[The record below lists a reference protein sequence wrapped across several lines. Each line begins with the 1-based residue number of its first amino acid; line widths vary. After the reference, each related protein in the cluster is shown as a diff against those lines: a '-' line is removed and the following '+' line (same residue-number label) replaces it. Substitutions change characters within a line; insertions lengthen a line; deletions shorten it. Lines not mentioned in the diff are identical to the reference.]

1 MIYKSNDHIMKKTLL
16 LLKVLL
22 ESSRIVCTDI
32 WLQYQKLYINKLNDK
47 VDKYNNTYHKTIKM
61 NSADINSSMYFDFS
75 DENNDKDSR
84 FEVDP
89 VENIKI

>member
-1 MIYKSNDHIMKKTLL
+1 MKKTLL

-84 FEVDP
+84 FEVDH

>member
-1 MIYKSNDHIMKKTLL
+1 MKKTLL

>member
-1 MIYKSNDHIMKKTLL
+1 MKKTLL

-22 ESSRIVCTDI
+22 EPSRIVCTDI

-84 FEVDP
+84 FEVDH